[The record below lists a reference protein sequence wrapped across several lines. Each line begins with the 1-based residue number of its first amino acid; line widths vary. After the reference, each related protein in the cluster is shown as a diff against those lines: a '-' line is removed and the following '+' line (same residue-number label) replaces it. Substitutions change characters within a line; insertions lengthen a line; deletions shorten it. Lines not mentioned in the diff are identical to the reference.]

1 MSDNATMQE
10 IHDYLEECAKK
21 TGTFY
26 LMTVGGDKPACRPVS
41 FHMLVD
47 GKEYFGVGT
56 FKDAYKQMVA
66 NPNVQIVGCKGANW
80 IRVSGTAVFDDDPA
94 LFEKAVETLPF
105 LKNLYNEENGRK
117 MGIFRLENGNAQFIE
132 KMMEVVKT
140 VEF

>member
-26 LMTVGGDKPACRPVS
+26 LMTVDGDKPACRPVS

-80 IRVSGTAVFDDDPA
+80 IRVSGTAVFDND
-94 LFEKAVETLPF
+94 
-105 LKNLYNEENGRK
+105 RRCSR
-117 MGIFRLENGNAQFIE
+117 RLWRPCRFSRTCTTRR
-132 KMMEVVKT
+132 T
-140 VEF
+140 VERWASSAWRTATLSSLRR

>member
-1 MSDNATMQE
+1 MADNATMQE

-26 LMTVGGDKPACRPVS
+26 LMTVDGDKPACRPVS

-66 NPNVQIVGCKGANW
+66 NPNVQIVG
-80 IRVSGTAVFDDDPA
+80 GTAVFDDDPA
-94 LFEKAVETLPF
+94 LFDKAAETLPF

>member
-1 MSDNATMQE
+1 MADNATMQE

-26 LMTVGGDKPACRPVS
+26 LMTVDGDKPACRPVS

-80 IRVSGTAVFDDDPA
+80 IRVSGTAVFDDDP
-94 LFEKAVETLPF
+94 
-105 LKNLYNEENGRK
+105 YNEENGRK